1 MICCRYEKKLAG
13 EREKSVKVKTD
24 KQQLKKQYNK
34 LQKEVDD
41 QKELNR
47 TIEAKKLELEQIIEG
62 LKKDISG
69 LRKEVC
75 NSFDLT
81 GGVSSVIAVAF
92 TVVVEVC
99 CP

>member
-1 MICCRYEKKLAG
+1 MHRYEKKLAG

-69 LRKEVC
+69 LRKEVRD
-75 NSFDLT
+75 SFAPLR
-81 GGVSSVIAVAF
+81 
-92 TVVVEVC
+92 
-99 CP
+99 